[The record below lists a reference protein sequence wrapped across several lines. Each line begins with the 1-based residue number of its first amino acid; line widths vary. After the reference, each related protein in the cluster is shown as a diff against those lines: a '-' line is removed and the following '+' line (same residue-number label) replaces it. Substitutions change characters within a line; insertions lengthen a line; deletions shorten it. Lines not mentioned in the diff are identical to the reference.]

1 MADQD
6 RVAEKAFYDELFEKN
21 PSNEHIT
28 SGYEDL
34 YNFAFEEKPK
44 GIVLDLGCGTGAH
57 AVRLAQRGFD
67 VIAADLS
74 PHGVRAA
81 RDRFK
86 SAGLRGHFVVVDA
99 EHLPF
104 KDKAVDTVWSSLLLH
119 HFPKLATLPDELRR
133 VTRRRLIAM
142 EANAHNFLSW
152 LAFNVLNPIVGLS
165 TTTKNQRALYPK
177 RLHERMSRAGF
188 KVDTFKYVHRAWQ
201 DDKRAFGLVRGV
213 YDGIAR
219 RLPERYQANKF
230 LVTYTTMS

>member
-1 MADQD
+1 
-6 RVAEKAFYDELFEKN
+6 
-21 PSNEHIT
+21 
-28 SGYEDL
+28 
-34 YNFAFEEKPK
+34 
-44 GIVLDLGCGTGAH
+44 
-57 AVRLAQRGFD
+57 
-67 VIAADLS
+67 
-74 PHGVRAA
+74 
-81 RDRFK
+81 
-86 SAGLRGHFVVVDA
+86 
-99 EHLPF
+99 
-104 KDKAVDTVWSSLLLH
+104 
-119 HFPKLATLPDELRR
+119 
-133 VTRRRLIAM
+133 M